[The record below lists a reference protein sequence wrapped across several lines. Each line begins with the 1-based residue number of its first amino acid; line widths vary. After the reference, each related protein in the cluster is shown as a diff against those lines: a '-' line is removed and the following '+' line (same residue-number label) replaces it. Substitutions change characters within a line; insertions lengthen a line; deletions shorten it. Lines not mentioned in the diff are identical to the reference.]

1 MHIYWVLKLSLQ
13 ILDNYLP
20 SLHIFWGSMKDFP
33 PLYAHPTHFQSLHS
47 YNVQDILQKLL
58 FKSSYTPCVRLQP
71 PPQTQNSVPINLK
84 QPSFPHGNRDDS
96 VRDANNLEHLK
107 AKW

>member
-1 MHIYWVLKLSLQ
+1 MR
-13 ILDNYLP
+13 P
-20 SLHIFWGSMKDFP
+20 F
-33 PLYAHPTHFQSLHS
+33 T
-47 YNVQDILQKLL
+47 
-58 FKSSYTPCVRLQP
+58 P

-84 QPSFPHGNRDDS
+84 QPGFPHGNRDDG